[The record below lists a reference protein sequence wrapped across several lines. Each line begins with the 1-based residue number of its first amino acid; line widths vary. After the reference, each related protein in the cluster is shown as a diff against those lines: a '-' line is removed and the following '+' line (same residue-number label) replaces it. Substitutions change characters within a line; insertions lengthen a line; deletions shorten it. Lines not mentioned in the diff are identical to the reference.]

1 MASVLVFPG
10 FAAAYDGL
18 VEKKVFM
25 LPSFTT
31 RNGSVLV
38 DVRFGYETYGSL
50 NSNKDNAILI
60 LPAFASTGH
69 VAGKFAETDQQ
80 PGYWDSI
87 IGSGRP

>member
-38 DVRFGYETYGSL
+38 DVRFGYETYGHL
-50 NSNKDNAILI
+50 NGNKDNAILI

-69 VAGKFAETDQQ
+69 AAGKFAETDQQ